1 MEEINVS
8 DLLLLTKWD
17 TPTICNALEV
27 VAPERRSFG
36 FTSDQFVPLDSS
48 LPPMCGYAKTATI
61 RAARPSDRTVP
72 QNLETRLG
80 YYEYIYRGQQP
91 KIALIQDLDTKPG
104 LGAFWGEVNTNIH
117 KGLGCLGAVTN
128 GSIRDLGD
136 SAKNFNLLGGKIGP
150 SHAFVHIVDFGHQIE
165 VHGMTISE
173 NDILH
178 ADCHG
183 AVIIPPEV
191 VKELP
196 DAIAK
201 IEQRER
207 RIISAAKKEDFT
219 FEKLK
224 AAIAGKLEV
233 H

>member
-61 RAARPSDRTVP
+61 RAARPSDRSVP

-150 SHAFVHIVDFGHQIE
+150 SHAFVHIVDFGRQIE
-165 VHGMTISE
+165 VHGMTIS
-173 NDILH
+173 NDDILH
-178 ADCHG
+178 ADLHG
-183 AVIIPPEV
+183 AVIIPPDA

-196 DAIAK
+196 AAIAK

-207 RIISAAKKEDFT
+207 RIISASKKEDFT
-219 FEKLK
+219 FEKLR